1 MKVIHAED
9 EGLTREQKITLLKL
23 PQIDVVIQ
31 DQKSPLF
38 HAVSKTTASL
48 FKCFDGELRKISYP
62 TFE

>member
-48 FKCFDGELRKISYP
+48 FKCFDG
-62 TFE
+62 